1 MAINSH
7 SAADKVA
14 QNVIVRRFVAAILAS
29 SAHPAAGHRGGA
41 NLGKESRVCGLA
53 PSVMLPRNTRFKKSG
68 DSMQTALQGR
78 FSYKGPE
85 SIRRLGRPI
94 AAALAIGGT
103 LVSLGAVAQTAP
115 ATAESTEL
123 TEIVVTGSMIKR
135 PNAETAEAIT
145 ILKADALK
153 DQGIVNVEQA
163 INTLTAANPSINIAS
178 VVGTFSGG
186 GTFANLRGLGNGRT
200 LVLLDGDRLSPNAAN
215 GLGVDLGGIPFSA
228 IDTVEI
234 LREGASALYG
244 SDAIAGVIN
253 FKTKKNYQGGQ
264 IQANFNHPQGS
275 GGSSGALDFTF
286 GHGDLASDG
295 YNFMITASYSR
306 QQELQATQRG
316 FSAQGFDPAAGIT
329 ATNYPGS
336 WPGQVLDSN
345 GNIFQSGYPACA
357 GNPQLTTF
365 YGDCSYR
372 YSAATDLLPESH
384 EVSGLV
390 SFTKA
395 LSANNQFAV
404 QYFYTKSEN
413 NAYSGPEFYFFQ
425 MDPTSPYFPKASQ
438 LVCGR
443 GPANCGGQAPNLT
456 GFVIDPKTGKPIPS
470 PVNAIWT
477 DPNNYRY
484 GGSLNTEQRIVA
496 TFSGSNAD
504 WEYATSFNYS
514 KNHNDNS
521 WTGGIPNEAVLAPGG
536 VLSNLINPFGPQ
548 SAAGQALINSSYV
561 SGTYLVGDDTRWS
574 LDGHIS
580 HPLGDA
586 FNAGTPATVAL
597 GFTVNGER
605 FTTAT
610 TPYNDLVKAASG
622 LTDAKVE
629 GSRQVQAAFVELDV
643 PISKGLDV
651 DISDRQDRYSDF
663 GSTNNAKVQVRYQPA
678 SFLTFRGTA
687 STGFRAP
694 TLNNL
699 YAPPFLAASSSG
711 SMGQGNPFCSPG
723 NYTAEW
729 TPATCQ
735 AQGIGLF
742 GGNTHLTAESSQ
754 NFDFGVIISPF
765 QDMGIT
771 LDYYRILVKNVIG
784 GVPAS
789 AIYGNPNAF
798 ANYIVTATSG
808 TFAGTL
814 PPTIAEASVCT
825 PYTATTCGYIN
836 QESSNTGRIT
846 TDGIDLSIQYQQ
858 QTPIGTFREDLE
870 STAVLQFLQQQYTG
884 GPTLNLVGNL
894 QIQGLNPAFRWQH
907 NLRVDW
913 SSPGK
918 IWGGGLSDRFWAG
931 YVDEFT
937 DINGNLRKVGSYSL
951 IDGYVSVKPMEH
963 LALLVGI
970 KNLFDRSPPLT
981 NASQNNFASGY
992 NALIADPLLRNFYV
1006 NLKYTF

>member
-1 MAINSH
+1 MAIISH
-7 SAADKVA
+7 STSDKVA
-14 QNVIVRRFVAAILAS
+14 ENAVVRRIVAAILRS
-29 SAHPAAGHRGGA
+29 SALPAAC
-41 NLGKESRVCGLA
+41 VI
-53 PSVMLPRNTRFKKSG
+53 SG
-68 DSMQTALQGR
+68 SL
-78 FSYKGPE
+78 
-85 SIRRLGRPI
+85 L
-94 AAALAIGGT
+94 
-103 LVSLGAVAQTAP
+103 SLGALAQQAPPAP
-115 ATAESTEL
+115 AGESEL
-123 TEIVVTGSMIKR
+123 QEIVVTGSMIKR

-145 ILKADALK
+145 ILKADVLK

-163 INTLTAANPSINIAS
+163 INTLTSANPSVNIAS

-228 IDTVEI
+228 IDSVEV

-264 IQANFNHPQGS
+264 IQANFDRPQGS
-275 GGSSGALDFTF
+275 GGSSGSLDFTF

-295 YNFMITASYSR
+295 YNFMITASYTR
-306 QQELQATQRG
+306 QEELQAGERG

-329 ATNYPGS
+329 ATNFPGS
-336 WPGQVLDSN
+336 WPGVVLDNN
-345 GNIFQSGYPACA
+345 GNLFQSGYPGCA

-365 YGDCSYR
+365 FGDCSYR

-390 SFTKA
+390 SFTKK
-395 LSANNQFAV
+395 LSANNQLQL
-404 QYFYTKSEN
+404 QYFYTTSEN
-413 NAYSGPEFYFFQ
+413 NGYSGPVFYFFQ
-425 MDPTSPYFPKASQ
+425 MNPTSPYFPTASS
-438 LVCGR
+438 LVCQR
-443 GPANCGGQAPNLT
+443 GPANCGGLGPDLT
-456 GFVIDPKTGKPIPS
+456 DPIS
-470 PVNAIWT
+470 AIWS
-477 DPNNYRY
+477 DPNNNRY
-484 GGSLNTEQRIVA
+484 GGTVNTEQRIVA
-496 TFSGSNAD
+496 TFSGNSSD
-504 WEYATSFNYS
+504 WDYSASFNWS
-514 KNHNDNS
+514 KNHNDNR
-521 WTGGIPNEAVLAPGG
+521 WTGGIPNESLLAPGG
-536 VLSNLINPFGPQ
+536 ILSNLINPFGPQ
-548 SAAGQALINSSYV
+548 SAAGQSLINSSYI

-586 FNAGTPATVAL
+586 FNAGAPATVAL
-597 GFTVNGER
+597 GATVNGER
-605 FTTAT
+605 FTAAT
-610 TPYNDLVKAASG
+610 TPYNDLVSAATG
-622 LTDAKVE
+622 LTDSSVE
-629 GSRQVQAAFVELDV
+629 GSRLVQAAFLEVDV
-643 PISKGLDV
+643 PISKGLDL

-663 GSTNNAKVQVRYQPA
+663 GSTNNAKIQMRFQPA

-694 TLNNL
+694 TLFNL
-699 YAPPFLAASSSG
+699 YSPPFLAASSSG

-723 NYTAEW
+723 NYTVEW
-729 TPATCQ
+729 SQSTCL

-754 NFDFGVIISPF
+754 NFDFGVIVSPF

-771 LDYYRILVKNVIG
+771 LDYYRILVKNTIG
-784 GVPAS
+784 GVPPN
-789 AIYGNPNAF
+789 AIYGNPTAF

-808 TFAGTL
+808 PFAGTL
-814 PPTIAEASVCT
+814 PPTIAESSVCQ
-825 PYTATTCGYIN
+825 PYTATSCGYIN
-836 QESSNTGRIT
+836 QEFSNTGRIT

-858 QTPIGTFREDLE
+858 QTSIGTFREDLE
-870 STAVLQFLQQQYTG
+870 GTAVTQFLQQQYTG

-907 NLRVDW
+907 NVRVDW
-913 SSPGK
+913 ASPEK
-918 IWGGGLSDRFWAG
+918 TWGAGLSDRFWAG

-937 DINGNLRKVGSYSL
+937 DGNGNLRKVGSYSL
-951 IDGYVSVKPMEH
+951 VDGYVSVKPMEK
-963 LALLVGI
+963 LAVLVGI
-970 KNLFDRSPPLT
+970 KNILNTSPPLT